1 MTKNI
6 NDMSKLTIVEE
17 LKQRV
22 LQGGPALTYD
32 EALALAN
39 TEDKEEL
46 YAAAGEI
53 TRHFGKPA
61 FNPCSIINAR
71 AGKCSENCKWCAQ
84 SGHYHTDS
92 DVHGIVSAEQVLT
105 QAKHDEAKGVKRF
118 CQVTSGRAVK
128 GEALKK
134 VCDNYRELRK
144 ETDLFLCGSLG
155 LLNKEDLQQL
165 WDAGMR
171 RYHCN
176 LESAPSYFGELCTTH
191 TIEEKIQTLRWA
203 REVGFELCSGGIIGM
218 GETREQRVELGIK
231 LLEVAPNSIPINI
244 LSPIKGTPLADTPLI
259 SDEEILTTIAVFRF
273 IHPKA
278 ELRFAGGRKRL
289 SHDVQ
294 LKALNI
300 GINSAVVGDM
310 LTTVGSSIDYDRDLA
325 KEAGYKE

>member
-1 MTKNI
+1 MI
-6 NDMSKLTIVEE
+6 DVES

-22 LQGGPALTYD
+22 IQGGSITRE
-32 EALALAN
+32 EATQLADIEN
-39 TEDKEEL
+39 KEEL

-92 DVHGIVSAEQVLT
+92 DVHGIVSAEQVLN
-105 QAKHDEAKGVKRF
+105 QAHYDDSKGVKRF

-134 VCDNYRELRK
+134 VCDNYRELREK
-144 ETDLFLCGSLG
+144 TNLFLCGSLG

-176 LESAPSYFGELCTTH
+176 LETAPSYFGELCTTH
-191 TIEEKIQTLRWA
+191 TIEEKIQTLKWA

-218 GETREQRVELGIK
+218 GETRDQRIELAFK
-231 LLEVAPNSIPINI
+231 LLEVQPNSIPINI

-259 SDEEILTTIAVFRF
+259 SDEEILITIAIFRF
-273 IHPKA
+273 VHPKA

-310 LTTVGSSIDYDRDLA
+310 LTTTGSKIDDDRALA
-325 KEAGYKE
+325 IEAGYK